1 MTTTS
6 PLADPMIRIYA
17 GKLQSYR
24 DIPWPVLR
32 QYVNEQGV
40 LVTVYKPGYARV
52 T

>member
-1 MTTTS
+1 MTTPT
-6 PLADPMIRIYA
+6 DPPKIRLYA
-17 GKLQSYR
+17 GKLQAYR
-24 DIPWPVLR
+24 PQPWPVLR